1 MIAVVV
7 VMVTILMIKTIAT
20 VMMILKKNDTKLP
33 MIIDN
38 CDNNKDNNGRMII
51 NFDNGNTDNQVNG
64 NNDTDNADIHNNEH
78 K

>member
-1 MIAVVV
+1 
-7 VMVTILMIKTIAT
+7 
-20 VMMILKKNDTKLP
+20 